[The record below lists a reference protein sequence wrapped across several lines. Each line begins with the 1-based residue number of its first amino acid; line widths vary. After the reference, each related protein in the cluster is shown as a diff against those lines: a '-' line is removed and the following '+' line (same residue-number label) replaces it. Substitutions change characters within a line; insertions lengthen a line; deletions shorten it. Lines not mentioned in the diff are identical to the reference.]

1 MKMVHNFFQSDR
13 STGLG
18 LRRQNVFRF
27 GPILP
32 PSFEFLRS
40 PNLSHSPQDYYGPR
54 KLPKLRLEVDII
66 TSEVRSSAAHFVAH
80 FCKTFCKFLASTQET
95 DANERPCIDG
105 HGGSR
110 GGGEHNS
117 RAE

>member
-1 MKMVHNFFQSDR
+1 M
-13 STGLG
+13 
-18 LRRQNVFRF
+18 FRF

-66 TSEVRSSAAHFVAH
+66 TSEVRSSAAHFFANFHKKH
-80 FCKTFCKFLASTQET
+80 F
-95 DANERPCIDG
+95 ANERPCIDG
-105 HGGSR
+105 HGGIK
-110 GGGEHNS
+110 GESEHDS
-117 RAE
+117 RAG